1 MHQQFSSINDLFSFG
16 KYHGK
21 SLLHVYNNDQKY
33 IEWCISNIV
42 GFTLSETLISKL
54 KADPNM
60 IIIGND
66 TKEKN
71 RNLEISIQ
79 LHVNVIIENKFKCE
93 ILKSAYDDVCSQDP
107 QSKEMSTFALMLSSK
122 IYNTWISKRA
132 VAEKLV
138 HEAAENLDQSKS
150 LLINLFR
157 ENFILIENQYEY
169 NNSSLDYHTGE
180 LKLVISISIDDSVTP
195 FYYTCNIEE
204 ESDLGHFNITC

>member
-1 MHQQFSSINDLFSFG
+1 L
-16 KYHGK
+16 
-21 SLLHVYNNDQKY
+21 
-33 IEWCISNIV
+33 
-42 GFTLSETLISKL
+42 LISKL
-54 KADPNM
+54 KTDNNM

-66 TKEKN
+66 TIEKN

-107 QSKEMSTFALMLSSK
+107 RSKEMSSFALMLSSK

-132 VAEKLV
+132 VAKKLV